1 MGVEKDKQEGGK
13 GGRGRKRGFCVCQ
26 REARDTKRK
35 EEAQDG
41 GDGRRA
47 AGRLFFGDFLFGDVV
62 DHSTTTSGLESV
74 VAVFL
79 SRCSI
84 LIKQPVSRR
93 LVARSSG
100 LLQLY

>member
-1 MGVEKDKQEGGK
+1 
-13 GGRGRKRGFCVCQ
+13 
-26 REARDTKRK
+26 
-35 EEAQDG
+35 
-41 GDGRRA
+41 
-47 AGRLFFGDFLFGDVV
+47 
-62 DHSTTTSGLESV
+62 
-74 VAVFL
+74 L